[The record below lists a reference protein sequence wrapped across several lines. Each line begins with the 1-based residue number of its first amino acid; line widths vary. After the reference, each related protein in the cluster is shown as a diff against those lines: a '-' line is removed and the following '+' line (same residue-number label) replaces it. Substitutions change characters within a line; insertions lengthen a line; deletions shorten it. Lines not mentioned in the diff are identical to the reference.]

1 MNSASEDLFE
11 IVHAIVLF
19 EGLEV
24 LRRPDER
31 HFAELPC
38 ALAAEARHLLAGA
51 DAAADRRLLRGGIEG
66 GRGELFGGFER
77 EKTHLYPPFLSVELR
92 HGAGRQ

>member
-11 IVHAIVLF
+11 IVHAIVFF

-31 HFAELPC
+31 HFAELPG
-38 ALAAEARHLLAGA
+38 ALAAEASHLLAGA

-77 EKTHLYPPFLSVELR
+77 EKTHLYPPFLSVELQ